1 MSKKLITSLALTAA
15 MVGLAACSEAPEDQ
29 AGEPGSQEQGAE
41 EGGMPDQEMPEPDLE
56 GIPDVVAEVEG
67 EEITGDQF
75 RMMYESQFQQAAMQ
89 SQMAGEEVDQDQ
101 LKDET
106 LESMIGAQLLV
117 AYAEDEGYE
126 ASEEDVD
133 EILEQT
139 AESSGADS
147 VDEMLESVGEDGPSE
162 EEMRADAADQV
173 LIDEVVED
181 MEVEEPSDEEVE
193 ELYDQQYGQMQ
204 QEAEGGDDAEEGS
217 EDESEGD
224 DEELGQGPVAPEDG
238 DSEGDSE
245 GGDAEAEQ
253 PEVPELDE
261 VRDELEQSLI
271 QQKRSE
277 AVMEK
282 VDELR
287 EDADV
292 ETHL

>member
-117 AYAEDEGYE
+117 GYAEDEGYE
-126 ASEEDVD
+126 ASEEDID
-133 EILEQT
+133 EVLEKT

-173 LIDEVVED
+173 LIDQVVED
-181 MEVEEPSDEEVE
+181 MDVEEPSDEEVE

-271 QQKRSE
+271 QQKQSE
-277 AVMEK
+277 AVMAK
-282 VDELR
+282 VEDLR